1 MPLDNRTLIV
11 SSLLV
16 TAVLSLLELFIW
28 RTRKTF
34 PGLGRWA
41 IGHALLAPTLLLL
54 SLRSVLSE
62 WLTLV
67 VANAMV
73 AIVTILVLEAARQFR
88 GLRPQVWQAQAGGAL
103 MFAMLIYYRYVV
115 NNMNVRVLVVALFV
129 GGILLATAKV
139 LLSNIPAD
147 QAIGM
152 RYTGWLLAGCGVLQA
167 GRGIYFFLQP
177 PQTDLFAPSWVNTT
191 ALVGLALGLSGISF
205 GFLVMTGER
214 LMADLRKSERQT
226 ARANFELN
234 RLKRGLETAVI
245 ERTAEL
251 RETQHALAHAQ
262 KLESL
267 GRLAGGVAHDFNNCL
282 TVIRGY
288 TRMLAQGL
296 GPGSPLADDVTQIT
310 VACEQATLLTRQLLA
325 FSRRQGFEL
334 KVLDLNQV
342 ILGMAK
348 MLTQFLGDDI
358 EMVIVRGASDAR
370 VKADLG
376 QMHQLIL
383 NLFLNARDAM
393 PLGGTLRIETANMKL
408 SADDARRLPGAAASS
423 HFVMLSICD
432 AGTGMD
438 QETRDHLFEPFFTT
452 KPMGEGTGLGLATV
466 YGIVKQSGGHIQVE
480 TAPDKGSTFRIL
492 LPLSSEPVSQDA
504 SEIIAGAGAAP
515 DTVPVQTRILIVDDA
530 VAIRK
535 VLRRILEDAGYE
547 AIEAADAEAA
557 LDHLRRGKVD
567 VILTD
572 VQMPGRSGV
581 ELARLVSR
589 DFPGVRVIAMSGFEE
604 THVSQLPRELAI
616 DAALTKPMAPE
627 AVIATIRDVLERT
640 NAVKPA

>member
-1 MPLDNRTLIV
+1 
-11 SSLLV
+11 
-16 TAVLSLLELFIW
+16 
-28 RTRKTF
+28 
-34 PGLGRWA
+34 
-41 IGHALLAPTLLLL
+41 
-54 SLRSVLSE
+54 
-62 WLTLV
+62 
-67 VANAMV
+67 
-73 AIVTILVLEAARQFR
+73 
-88 GLRPQVWQAQAGGAL
+88 
-103 MFAMLIYYRYVV
+103 
-115 NNMNVRVLVVALFV
+115 
-129 GGILLATAKV
+129 
-139 LLSNIPAD
+139 
-147 QAIGM
+147 
-152 RYTGWLLAGCGVLQA
+152 
-167 GRGIYFFLQP
+167 
-177 PQTDLFAPSWVNTT
+177 
-191 ALVGLALGLSGISF
+191 
-205 GFLVMTGER
+205 
-214 LMADLRKSERQT
+214 
-226 ARANFELN
+226 
-234 RLKRGLETAVI
+234 
-245 ERTAEL
+245 
-251 RETQHALAHAQ
+251 
-262 KLESL
+262 
-267 GRLAGGVAHDFNNCL
+267 
-282 TVIRGY
+282 
-288 TRMLAQGL
+288 
-296 GPGSPLADDVTQIT
+296 
-310 VACEQATLLTRQLLA
+310 
-325 FSRRQGFEL
+325 
-334 KVLDLNQV
+334 
-342 ILGMAK
+342 
-348 MLTQFLGDDI
+348 
-358 EMVIVRGASDAR
+358 
-370 VKADLG
+370 
-376 QMHQLIL
+376 
-383 NLFLNARDAM
+383 
-393 PLGGTLRIETANMKL
+393 
-408 SADDARRLPGAAASS
+408 
-423 HFVMLSICD
+423 VMLSICD